1 MKKQFLSLSALF
13 LLLFDGCASKPQMQI
28 HNKGSMYV
36 SSAEYEKLS
45 CKELDYELYNYGVYT
60 CKELKDN
67 LLYISP
73 TEYKKLSCKQL
84 HEQLIKI
91 DKRLNAK
98 LEIKADEESDKAV
111 AMLFIVPFGLLT
123 TAGVPLIAPKTDAAK
138 ETERGRKEEYK
149 KKVAKFDSEVRRLK
163 GEYEALKKFATKKN
177 CSFVMDLK

>member
-1 MKKQFLSLSALF
+1 MQKLLISLSALII
-13 LLLFDGCASKPQMQI
+13 LLFDGCGSKSQI

-36 SSAEYEKLS
+36 SSTEYEKLS

-73 TEYKKLSCKQL
+73 TKYKKLSCKQL
-84 HEQLIKI
+84 HEQIIKI

-98 LEIKADEESDKAV
+98 LEIKADEESDKAL

-138 ETERGRKEEYK
+138 ETERGRKEVEKKRIAEYK
-149 KKVAKFDSEVRRLK
+149 SEVKRLK
-163 GEYEALKKFATKKN
+163 GEYESLRNLAIKKN
-177 CSFVMDLK
+177 CSFADDMS